1 MSQADWHEMFGP
13 GPARAP
19 EPEPRP
25 SGRLALWQF
34 TWEDVLTFAIV
45 LIVFLSVV
53 GSIDRADWV
62 EEMPSLYPIASLGL
76 LVGLALARS
85 KAREVFAHGLSLLVG
100 GAAVLATLLF
110 VVPGDSPQAR
120 IHELTYRMDEWFD
133 AAFGGGISTDPLP
146 FIVIV
151 VLSTWLAAYVSAWSI
166 FRWRNAWL
174 GLIPGGVALL
184 INISYLPGQFS
195 FAFVVFLFGAILLV
209 MRMNVLEKIKQW
221 RREGAA
227 YPEFLSLTS
236 LTVTLWIAPLLLV
249 AAWLIPVAQGSG
261 PLVATWERV
270 RDPIASRVVDWSR
283 LFASIDSKKPV
294 SVHRFGSTLPFQ
306 GSVTLSGD
314 RVMTV
319 EVELDELGYLRAQ
332 SYEIY
337 TPYGWKAGA
346 RQQRDIEA
354 GGTAGGADE
363 LSPGRRPVPAEIEA
377 SSHRD
382 IIFNLGQPLSAD
394 VPFEEE
400 ASAFRSDVA
409 ALRPAEGL
417 DEGERYSS
425 LGAVSEASAD
435 ELRAAGTDYAA
446 AIETVYLQLP
456 SDLPESVGGL
466 ARDLTQYEDNPYDK
480 ARVIEE
486 YLRTYPIEYDVP
498 ATPVGRD
505 SVDYFLFELR
515 RGYFDYHASA
525 MVVLLRAIDIPARLA
540 VGYVLAD
547 IEREPGTDTYLISE
561 ASTFAWPEV
570 YFPGFGWIEFNP
582 TPSQPPIVRPGEEA
596 AAPEEAAPSD
606 VTGDPADVPFGVG
619 PPPVFDS
626 GESAVVEEGGG
637 GRAHFV
643 ILGTLLGLAT
653 LLVVSGAGV
662 RLAWQRGLGSLD
674 YASETWE
681 KTVRLASWA
690 KIGPRPQETPRE
702 FARSLGR
709 ELSDAPD
716 LDFLAETYVRARF
729 GRRPPAE
736 AERARLNALWRGLR
750 RRLLVRVLRRRG
762 KADD

>member
-1 MSQADWHEMFGP
+1 MSQADWHELFGP
-13 GPARAP
+13 RPARAL

-25 SGRLALWQF
+25 GGRLALWRF
-34 TWEDVLTFAIV
+34 TWEDVLTFGIV

-53 GSIDRADWV
+53 GSIDRAGWV
-62 EEMPSLYPIASLGL
+62 DEMPSLYPIASLGL
-76 LVGLALARS
+76 LAGLALARS
-85 KAREVFAHGLSLLVG
+85 RAREVFAHGLSLLVG

-110 VVPGDSPQAR
+110 VVPGDSPQDR
-120 IHELTYRMDEWFD
+120 IHELTYRMDRWFD

-151 VLSTWLAAYVSAWSI
+151 VLSTWLAAYVSAWSV

-184 INISYLPGQFS
+184 INVSYLPGQFS
-195 FAFVVFLFGAILLV
+195 FAFVFFLFGAILLV
-209 MRMNVLEKIKQW
+209 MRMNVLDKMQEW

-236 LTVTLWIAPLLLV
+236 LSITLWIAPLLLV

-261 PLVATWERV
+261 PLGAVWERIT
-270 RDPIASRVVDWSR
+270 DPVASRVIDWSR

-306 GSVTLSGD
+306 GSVTLSGE

-319 EVELDELGYLRAQ
+319 EAEMEEPGYLRAQ

-346 RQQRDIEA
+346 REQRDLEA
-354 GGTAGGADE
+354 GSAAGGADE
-363 LSPGRRPVPAEIEA
+363 LSPGRRSAVVEIEV
-377 SSHRD
+377 SSHGE

-417 DEGERYSS
+417 DKGERYSS
-425 LGAVSEASAD
+425 LGAVSEAGAE
-435 ELRAAGTDYAA
+435 ELRAAGSDYPV

-456 SDLPESVGGL
+456 SDLPESVSGL
-466 ARDLTQYEDNPYDK
+466 AQDLTQYENNPYDK
-480 ARVIEE
+480 ARVIED
-486 YLRTYPIEYDVP
+486 YLRTYPVDYELPV
-498 ATPVGRD
+498 TPVGRD

-525 MVVLLRAIDIPARLA
+525 MVVLLRTIGIPARLA
-540 VGYVLAD
+540 VGYVLAE
-547 IEREPGTDTYLISE
+547 IEREPGTNTYLVSE
-561 ASTFAWPEV
+561 TSAFAWPEV
-570 YFPGFGWIEFNP
+570 YFPGLGWIEFNP
-582 TPSQPPIVRPGEEA
+582 TPSQPPIVRPGEEMA
-596 AAPEEAAPSD
+596 VLGETEPSD
-606 VTGDPADVPFGVG
+606 VTGDPADIPFGVG
-619 PPPVFDS
+619 QLPVFDTGEAEVVQES
-626 GESAVVEEGGG
+626 GAS
-637 GRAHFV
+637 RAPFV
-643 ILGTLLGLAT
+643 ILGTLLGLGA
-653 LLVVSGAGV
+653 LAAASAAGV
-662 RLAWQRGLGSLD
+662 RLAWQRGLAGLD
-674 YASETWE
+674 CASQTWE

-729 GRRPPAE
+729 GRWPPAE
-736 AERARLNALWRGLR
+736 TERARLNVLWRGLR
-750 RRLLVRVLRRRG
+750 RRLLVRILRRGARG
-762 KADD
+762 DG